1 MPARPIRSSSVP
13 ARVAGVAESRP
24 ATTAPQPAKLVVR
37 DAGRVLELL
46 RRLVEPFRTPA
57 TYGHPRRVRRPA
69 LLNDEGGPVVH
80 QKPRNSSGVG
90 ETQLPRKSG

>member
-1 MPARPIRSSSVP
+1 MPARPIRSSSLP

-24 ATTAPQPAKLVVR
+24 AATAPQPAKLVAR

-57 TYGHPRRVRRPA
+57 TVIPRRVRRPA

-80 QKPRNSSGVG
+80 RKPQNSSGIG
-90 ETQLPRKSG
+90 EIQLPRQSG